1 MMPMPAAAGVAVAA
15 FVVAVV
21 DFMVAACA
29 PVAEA
34 FGVALFMPGASA
46 AAIVVPVVCTP
57 VTR

>member
-1 MMPMPAAAGVAVAA
+1 VAVAA

-21 DFMVAACA
+21 GFMVAACA

-34 FGVALFMPGASA
+34 FGGALFMPGASA